1 MTQCSCKIILIKT
14 YQVCHI
20 THEVFTDSHSIKAY
34 RPILTSILTYNFH
47 FFLQF
52 SVQNSV
58 TCDNPWHYTCFTWL
72 MISKVHS
79 IFIRIKPIRFISAS
93 SSWAPQEPTDNLT
106 TIANTTFKFVEKNWK
121 CNKLMMP
128 EGCSTKKQEQHHL
141 TYCITP
147 Q

>member
-1 MTQCSCKIILIKT
+1 M
-14 YQVCHI
+14 
-20 THEVFTDSHSIKAY
+20 FTDSHSIKAY

-121 CNKLMMP
+121 CNKLMKAAQP
-128 EGCSTKKQEQHHL
+128 RNKSSTISHTVSHHNKNK
-141 TYCITP
+141 TTSWNNVIKP
-147 Q
+147 V